1 MAVLEKNGKEEK
13 SQDFPVYRVYNEFI
27 SEEST
32 TDDKSFCN
40 NLRLNDECAITF
52 YGKESIILR
61 GLCLMDT
68 GEDTVELCNYFQ
80 HWFHDYIRKKFSTK
94 ENNSTTKAI
103 TGKLFDA
110 IDKINEKYLARG
122 RCICYAADE
131 VADMAE
137 EKDLHYYF
145 INHSNI
151 KCDTTDK
158 NKCEIIVK
166 SIIVVIME
174 MWMKTVNYVNC
185 LDYEPANLLATLNK
199 KIARLPQ
206 ERDTLKKRDPIKEAS
221 RIDSDQL
228 GFISKEGLPIVLGN
242 SITEENQ
249 WRIASSDL
257 IGSRPCG
264 MNTGTSILPIA

>member
-1 MAVLEKNGKEEK
+1 MAVLEKNEKEEE
-13 SQDFPVYRVYNEFI
+13 SQGFPAYRIYNEFNR
-27 SEEST
+27 EEST
-32 TDDKSFCN
+32 IDDKSFCN
-40 NLRLNDECAITF
+40 NLRLNDECAIIF

-68 GEDTVELCNYFQ
+68 GEDTVERCNYFQ

-131 VADMAE
+131 VADFGE

-145 INHSNI
+145 INDSNI
-151 KCDTTDK
+151 KCDTPDK
-158 NKCEIIVK
+158 NKCEILVK
-166 SIIVVIME
+166 NITVVIMK
-174 MWMKTVNYVNC
+174 MWMKTVNYVNS
-185 LDYEPANLLATLNK
+185 LDYEPANLLPTLNK
-199 KIARLPQ
+199 KIPRLPQ
-206 ERDTLKKRDPIKEAS
+206 KKDTLNKRVPIKEAS

-228 GFISKEGLPIVLGN
+228 GFISKEGLPIELGD

-249 WRIASSDL
+249 WRLASSDL
-257 IGSRPCG
+257 IGSR
-264 MNTGTSILPIA
+264 